1 MSKQIREW
9 IKSKKQI
16 NENQIVASPTA
27 ETPMA
32 QSPSPSDFMKTIQR
46 LSVKL
51 GEKASKYMPLIRY
64 VARNPKML
72 PLLEELIEQSS
83 GMQVSK
89 AKQIFKI

>member
-16 NENQIVASPTA
+16 NENQSVASPTV
-27 ETPMA
+27 ETPSA
-32 QSPSPSDFMKTIQR
+32 QNPSDFMKIIQR